1 MLFKKKKA
9 VKEAPAKLSAEERLA
24 QLVLQIDQSDLK
36 DRAQAAL
43 KEVVDR
49 QNAKIAR
56 HEAIKEVKEFAEENP
71 DAAGSILKNWLLE
84 QKAKR

>member
-9 VKEAPAKLSAEERLA
+9 VTEAPAKPSAEERLA

-43 KEVVDR
+43 KEVAGR
-49 QNAKIAR
+49 QNARIAR
-56 HEAIKEVKEFAEENP
+56 HEAIKEVKKFAKENP
-71 DAAGSILKNWLLE
+71 EAAGSILRNWMLDP
-84 QKAKR
+84 KAKR